1 MFGKALRLHRIFSAL
16 QAQFSAMLLALDRL
30 RLGTVL
36 MLEDCTVIHSNE
48 TARTILHARD
58 GLRLDMAQRLEASDS
73 RASQWLREV
82 VSEVSQTAALN
93 GLTADRACAIGR
105 PSGKAD
111 YLITVRSEE
120 HTSELQSLMRTS

>member
-1 MFGKALRLHRIFSAL
+1 
-16 QAQFSAMLLALDRL
+16 
-30 RLGTVL
+30 

-111 YLITVRSEE
+111 YLITRSEE
-120 HTSELQSLMRTS
+120 HTSELQSLMRISYAVFCLKKQKQTEKRKSQ

>member
-1 MFGKALRLHRIFSAL
+1 
-16 QAQFSAMLLALDRL
+16 MLLALDRL

-82 VSEVSQTAALN
+82 VREVSQTAALN

-105 PSGKAD
+105 PSGKTES
-111 YLITVRSEE
+111 LITEYGRAAGREE
-120 HTSELQSLMRTS
+120 GWQSGKYSGERATKKKK

>member
-1 MFGKALRLHRIFSAL
+1 
-16 QAQFSAMLLALDRL
+16 MLLALDRL

-105 PSGKAD
+105 LSGQAD
-111 YLITVRSEE
+111 YLKIGRASGRARVC
-120 HTSELQSLMRTS
+120 QDV